1 MMRFLVAALL
11 LAALPSAASAAPL
24 FGEKGESF
32 PKGTKALEFNGAYI
46 NPIRFSVDD
55 FYGANFAGH
64 YYFGDEVSLG
74 LELQGYFVDQ
84 EEHDTELGGAS
95 LVLRWHF
102 LASENYTLFFDGG
115 LGGSYS
121 GFDVPEDGT
130 HFNYTARGGGG
141 ITRKLRD
148 DLHLLGGVRFWHLS
162 NGNLHGRDENP
173 SQDGVQYFIGL
184 MFTF

>member
-1 MMRFLVAALL
+1 MRLCFAALAL
-11 LAALPSAASAAPL
+11 GLFAPAAVAAPL

-32 PKGTKALEFNGAYI
+32 PKGTTALEFNGAYI
-46 NPIRFSVDD
+46 YPIRFSVDH
-55 FYGANFAGH
+55 FYGANVAGH

-74 LELQGYFVDQ
+74 LELQGYYVDQ
-84 EEHDTELGGAS
+84 EEHDTVLGGGS

-102 LASENYTLFFDGG
+102 LAAEHYTLFFDGG

-141 ITRKLRD
+141 VTYKLRD

-173 SQDGVQYFIGL
+173 SQDGVQYYAGVL
-184 MFTF
+184 FTF